1 MLEENYFKVETENN
15 TFVYLCD
22 SQGQMEGFNSS
33 ELNTDSN
40 SLLNAFNN
48 IYPKLTSKG
57 IDNIMKC
64 FDDFKHQYLFN
75 WDNIS
80 RKDTKRLLR
89 FLSDASDIDW
99 TKNSQIHKSVGNGTI
114 FITKNENSAKIM
126 VNEEEEKA
134 SIYINNDRI
143 HDIEIKKEASKLN
156 IYKNYKIHG
165 FSMGRKIIEFCFYC
179 DNFEKHKNGHDLSV
193 FLNVVKDISSSESS
207 SEGSSEDSYKEL
219 LHHMFAIRIASKY
232 VNDHKVEV
240 MIKKKENGF
249 ADLKINDF
257 NCECKIRMGPLD
269 NPKKLN
275 DKIENQ
281 RNEIK
286 QAEENVKEEIVEYDD
301 LTKDRTKENVTNDVV
316 KTFSKK
322 KADVVFIDYTRIDYK
337 NKNGI
342 NKSGIGNYILD
353 NVFTKSKEKIELP
366 TLKKNMIIYNLHC
379 MGKDLWYPAS
389 YKG

>member
-1 MLEENYFKVETENN
+1 MSKMLEENHFKVETENN

-22 SQGQMEGFNSS
+22 NQGRKEGFNSS
-33 ELNTDSN
+33 ELNTDSD

-48 IYPKLTSKG
+48 IYPRLISEG
-57 IDNIMKC
+57 NGNIVKR
-64 FDDFKHQYLFN
+64 FDDFKYQYLFR

-80 RKDTKRLLR
+80 KKDTKRLLG
-89 FLSDASDIDW
+89 FLRDVSDIDW
-99 TKNSQIHKSVGNGTI
+99 TKKSHIHKSVGSGTI
-114 FITKNENSAKIM
+114 FITKDENSAKIM

-143 HDIEIKKEASKLN
+143 HDIEVKKEDGKLN

-165 FSMGRKIIEFCFYC
+165 FSVGRKIIEFCFYC

-193 FLNVVKDISSSESS
+193 FLNVVKNISS
-207 SEGSSEDSYKEL
+207 SEGSYKDSYKEL

-240 MIKKKENGF
+240 IIKTKENGF
-249 ADLKINDF
+249 ADLKIDDF
-257 NCECKIRMGPLD
+257 NCECKIRMGSLA

-286 QAEENVKEEIVEYDD
+286 QAEENVKEEIIEYDD

-322 KADVVFIDYTRIDYK
+322 KADIVFIDYTRIDYK

-379 MGKDLWYPAS
+379 MGKDL
-389 YKG
+389 